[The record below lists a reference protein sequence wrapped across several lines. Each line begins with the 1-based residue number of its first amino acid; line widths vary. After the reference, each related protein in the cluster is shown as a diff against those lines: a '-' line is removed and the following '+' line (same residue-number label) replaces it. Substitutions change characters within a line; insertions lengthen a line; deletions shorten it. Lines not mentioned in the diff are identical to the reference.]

1 MNKTHPGRDS
11 AVAEAQR
18 ELSQLRQQ
26 SVEARATLTRLRWDV
41 VEATGPLAG
50 SQSALLIEANEELVA
65 AAMHA
70 RSAADACSLAF
81 EELSRSAALDALTAL
96 PNRARLLVRFSG
108 ALAFAKRHGTR
119 MALLFLDLNNFKEV
133 NDAHGH
139 AVGDEVLKLVAHRM
153 ASLVRDEDMVCRY
166 GGDEFLILLTE
177 VSQASDATLVADKLI
192 AALDAPCCV
201 GQHVFR
207 LSACIGICICPDD
220 GDDMHALIE
229 CADAAMYRAK
239 RQQGSGSSVAIHG
252 AGPVAGRPPQS
263 PGLGSLQHPSTQD
276 PGASAAHERQHAQ
289 LREANSELVLAALDA
304 QQLQAAAERA
314 QRQQKESLA
323 LVAHELRNPLT
334 PIRFATEMLGL
345 VRPEEMSRYQAI
357 IESEVEHMVRLISD
371 LLDMSRVN
379 TGKLRIE
386 CRLVDLAGVIEEAA
400 NACRPAMDARLQRFN
415 VAAPERAIALDADP
429 VRLAQILRNLLDNAS
444 KYTPKGGE
452 IGLSVA
458 VVGETVVISVS
469 DNGIGITNA
478 VLPNVFEPFVQDLH
492 AIGFNGAGMGIGLTV
507 VRELV
512 GAHGGSV
519 EASSAGAGLGS
530 QFVVTL
536 PLAGSGRETR
546 CSVDVPQRVTR
557 PGGCIG
563 QTAIK

>member
-1 MNKTHPGRDS
+1 MNKTHPGKGI
-11 AVAEAQR
+11 AVAKAER

-26 SVEARATLTRLRWDV
+26 AEEARAALALLRGDV
-41 VEATGPLAG
+41 VEEVDPRAG

-70 RSAADACSLAF
+70 RSAADASSLAF
-81 EELSRSAALDALTAL
+81 DELSRSAGFDALTAL
-96 PNRARLLVRFSG
+96 PNRARLLDRFSA

-133 NDAHGH
+133 NDTHGH
-139 AVGDEVLKLVAHRM
+139 AVGDEVLKRVAHRL
-153 ASLVRDEDMVCRY
+153 ASLIRDEDLVCRY
-166 GGDEFLILLTE
+166 GGDEFVVLLTE
-177 VSQASDATLVADKLI
+177 VAQASDATLVADKVI
-192 AALDAPCCV
+192 AAVSAPCCV
-201 GQHVFR
+201 GEHVFR
-207 LSACIGICICPDD
+207 LSASIGICICPDD
-220 GDDMHALIE
+220 GDDLHALIK

-239 RQQGSGSSVAIHG
+239 RQQGSGSSVVFHG
-252 AGPVAGRPPQS
+252 AEPVAGRWLQS
-263 PGLGSLQHPSTQD
+263 PGLASSQHPFTRNQL
-276 PGASAAHERQHAQ
+276 ASADDERQHAQ

-323 LVAHELRNPLT
+323 QVAHELRNPLT
-334 PIRFATEMLGL
+334 PIRIATEMLGL

-357 IESEVEHMVRLISD
+357 IENEVEHMVRLISD
-371 LLDMSRVN
+371 LLDVSRVN

-386 CRLVDLAGVIEEAA
+386 SRRIDLAGVITEAA
-400 NACRPAMDARLQRFN
+400 NACRPAMDARLQRFS
-415 VAAPERAIALDADP
+415 VEVPAQAIELDADP

-452 IGLSVA
+452 IELSVA
-458 VVGETVVISVS
+458 VVGETVVISLS
-469 DNGIGITNA
+469 DSGIGITTA
-478 VLPNVFEPFVQDLH
+478 VLPNVFEPFVQDMH
-492 AIGFNGAGMGIGLTV
+492 AIGFNGAGLGIGLTV

-512 GAHGGSV
+512 AAHGGSV

-536 PLAGSGRETR
+536 PLAGPGQGNAL
-546 CSVDVPQRVTR
+546 QR
-557 PGGCIG
+557 
-563 QTAIK
+563 

>member
-1 MNKTHPGRDS
+1 MNKTHPGKGS
-11 AVAEAQR
+11 AVAKAER
-18 ELSQLRQQ
+18 ELAQLRQQ
-26 SVEARATLTRLRWDV
+26 AEEERATLTRLRRDV
-41 VEATGPLAG
+41 VEAENSLDDSRLDG

-70 RSAADACSLAF
+70 RSAADASSLAF
-81 EELSRSAALDALTAL
+81 EALSRSAGLDALTAL
-96 PNRARLLVRFSG
+96 PNRARLLERFSG
-108 ALAFAKRHGTR
+108 ALAFAKRHGTQ

-139 AVGDEVLKLVAHRM
+139 AVGDEVLKLVAQRF
-153 ASLVRDEDMVCRY
+153 ASMVRDEDLVCRY

-177 VSQASDATLVADKLI
+177 LSQASDATLVADKLI

-220 GDDMHALIE
+220 GDDMHALVE

-239 RQQGSGSSVAIHG
+239 RQQGSGSSVAFHG
-252 AGPVAGRPPQS
+252 AGPVGRRLQS
-263 PGLGSLQHPSTQD
+263 PGL
-276 PGASAAHERQHAQ
+276 ASSQRLFTRDQLASVDDEPQHAQ
-289 LREANSELVLAALDA
+289 LREANSELVLAAMGA

-323 LVAHELRNPLT
+323 VVAHELRSPLA
-334 PIRFATEMLGL
+334 PIRIAAEMLGL
-345 VRPEEMSRYQAI
+345 VRPEEMPRYQTI
-357 IESEVEHMVRLISD
+357 IENEIEHMVRLISD

-379 TGKLRIE
+379 TGNLRIE
-386 CRLVDLAGVIEEAA
+386 SRLVDLAGVITEAA
-400 NACRPAMDARLQRFN
+400 NACRPAMDTRLQRFS
-415 VAAPERAIALDADP
+415 VEVPARAIELDADP

-458 VVGETVVISVS
+458 VVDETVVVRVS
-469 DNGIGITNA
+469 DSGIGITAA

-492 AIGFNGAGMGIGLTV
+492 AVGFNGAGMGIGLTV

-530 QFVVTL
+530 EFVVTL
-536 PLAGSGRETR
+536 PLAG
-546 CSVDVPQRVTR
+546 
-557 PGGCIG
+557 PGPGDALQG
-563 QTAIK
+563 